1 MPFLKLLQ
9 QELMEQQLIIMHDSS
24 LQEYSTF
31 KTKKECI
38 QFLRSTPFN
47 KDCTELHE
55 GIVMVMKET
64 YELYDPHFSV
74 RHESTPPTLDQT
86 NYKPIQIKASK
97 EREWA

>member
-1 MPFLKLLQ
+1 MTVVFRST
-9 QELMEQQLIIMHDSS
+9 QLSR
-24 LQEYSTF
+24 Q
-31 KTKKECI
+31 KKECI

-97 EREWA
+97 ERE